1 MEYFQLKCHER
12 EKGERETRD
21 GGEKELKK
29 IESTKPH
36 FTQVS
41 VT

>member
-1 MEYFQLKCHER
+1 MKEKRGKER
-12 EKGERETRD
+12 
-21 GGEKELKK
+21 GEKELKKK

>member
-1 MEYFQLKCHER
+1 MKEKRGKER
-12 EKGERETRD
+12 ERRERAE
-21 GGEKELKK
+21 KK